1 MAGLNPAMTKMGK
14 RTNLADVQPDLFG
27 PAPQP
32 VYKPDPDKVRNR
44 LRHLLNELR
53 ASANWPWRG
62 AVLSLRRD
70 SVLPQL
76 CDHLPDTDEAARWR
90 AEIEAEIA
98 RLDSVD

>member
-1 MAGLNPAMTKMGK
+1 MGK
-14 RTNLADVQPDLFG
+14 RTNLADIQPDLFG
-27 PAPQP
+27 LEPLST
-32 VYKPDPDKVRNR
+32 YKPDPQHVRNR
-44 LRHLLNELR
+44 LQSLLNELR
-53 ASANWPWRG
+53 ASANWPWKG

-98 RLDSVD
+98 RLDATE